1 MFRYTIRDVLWL
13 TVVVA
18 LGVLWW
24 GEYRQRGIE
33 NAELWATTSQLMED
47 KNAAEL
53 EADNYRKELAA
64 LKSKAIDGLAS
75 VAPRVRRAVRV
86 YLRRL

>member
-1 MFRYTIRDVLWL
+1 MKFSFGPFY
-13 TVVVA
+13 
-18 LGVLWW
+18 
-24 GEYRQRGIE
+24 
-33 NAELWATTSQLMED
+33 ATTSQLMED

-75 VAPRVRRAVRV
+75 VAPRVCLLPDMTLDELASYQDDQYDQLCRRRAQA
-86 YLRRL
+86 LK